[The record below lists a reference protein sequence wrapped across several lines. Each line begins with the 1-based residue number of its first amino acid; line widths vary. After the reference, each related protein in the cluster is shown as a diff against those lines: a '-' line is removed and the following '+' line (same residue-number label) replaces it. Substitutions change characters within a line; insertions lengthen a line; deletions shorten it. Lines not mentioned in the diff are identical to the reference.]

1 MTDRQDARR
10 RKGSHD
16 VTERRFASEAELEE
30 ALTAPGP
37 GLIEDLARG
46 SGDLVIL
53 GAGGKMGPTLAV
65 LARRGLDAAGRSG
78 DTVYAVSRFG
88 DVAVRERLQSAGVQA
103 IPFDLIEN
111 DDLSPLPDA
120 ESAVFMVGAKF
131 GAATNASWAWEVNAA
146 LPDRVARR
154 YRSSAISVLSTGNVY
169 PFVPASSGGASE
181 HVAPAPIGEYAQ
193 SCLGRERVF
202 EFGAQE
208 RGTRVAVIRLNYA
221 VDLRYGVLADIG
233 SAVLAGEPVSLATAN
248 VNVVWQGYA
257 NEVVLRS
264 LGRASSDVFT
274 INLTGPELLS
284 VESVA
289 REFGQ
294 LLEREVVL
302 DGEPQPTALLSDAR
316 RCMAEFGYPQVPA
329 DTLIRWQAAWLRD
342 GLPMTAKPTKWAV
355 RDGKF

>member
-1 MTDRQDARR
+1 VIQHA
-10 RKGSHD
+10 
-16 VTERRFASEAELEE
+16 FASEAELER
-30 ALTAPGP
+30 ALATPSAE
-37 GLIEDLARG
+37 LVEDLSRG
-46 SGDLVIL
+46 AGDLVIL
-53 GAGGKMGPTLAV
+53 GAGGKMGPTLAM
-65 LARRGLDAAGRSG
+65 LARNGLNAAGRRD

-88 DVAVRERLQSAGVQA
+88 DAVVRERLEGAGVRV

-111 DDLSPLPDA
+111 DDFAALPDA
-120 ESAVFMVGAKF
+120 ADVVFMVGAKF

-154 YRSSAISVLSTGNVY
+154 YRESRISVLSTGNVY
-169 PFVPASSGGASE
+169 PFLPAASGGASE
-181 HVAPAPIGEYAQ
+181 EVAPEPIGEYAQ

-208 RGTRVAVIRLNYA
+208 RGTRVAIIRLNYA

-233 SAVLAGEPVSLATAN
+233 SAVHAGEPVSVATAN

-264 LGRASSDVFT
+264 LAHASSDVFT

-284 VESVA
+284 VESIA
-289 REFGQ
+289 RRFGT
-294 LLEREVVL
+294 LFDRAVTLV
-302 DGEPQPTALLSDAR
+302 DEPLPTALISDAR
-316 RCMAEFGYPQVPA
+316 RCMALFGYPSVSA
-329 DTLIRWQAAWLRD
+329 EALIGWQAAWIRD

>member
-1 MTDRQDARR
+1 M
-10 RKGSHD
+10 HH
-16 VTERRFASEAELEE
+16 VTQHAFTSEAELEQ
-30 ALTAPGP
+30 ALATPSAA
-37 GLIEDLARG
+37 LVEDLARG

-53 GAGGKMGPTLAV
+53 GAGGKMGPTLAM
-65 LARRGLDAAGRSG
+65 LARNGLDAAGRRD
-78 DTVYAVSRFG
+78 DTVSAVSRFG
-88 DVAVRERLQSAGVQA
+88 DAAVRERLESAGVKV

-111 DDLSPLPDA
+111 DDFASLPDA
-120 ESAVFMVGAKF
+120 PNVVFMVGAKF

-154 YRSSAISVLSTGNVY
+154 YRDSSISVLSTGNVY
-169 PFVPASSGGASE
+169 PFLPAASGGASE
-181 HVAPAPIGEYAQ
+181 EVAPAPIGEYAQ

-208 RGTRVAVIRLNYA
+208 RGTKVSIIRLNYA

-233 SAVLAGEPVSLATAN
+233 SAVQAGEPVSVATAN
-248 VNVVWQGYA
+248 VNVIWQGYA

-264 LGRASSDVFT
+264 LVHASSEVFT

-284 VESVA
+284 VESIA
-289 REFGQ
+289 RRFGT
-294 LLEREVVL
+294 LLEREVALV
-302 DGEPQPTALLSDAR
+302 DEPQPTALLSDAR
-316 RCMAEFGYPQVPA
+316 RCMALFGYPSVSA
-329 DTLIRWQAAWLRD
+329 EALIGLQAAWMQD

>member
-1 MTDRQDARR
+1 MTQH
-10 RKGSHD
+10 S
-16 VTERRFASEAELEE
+16 FASEAELEE
-30 ALTAPGP
+30 ALATPSDA
-37 GLIEDLARG
+37 LVADLARG

-53 GAGGKMGPTLAV
+53 GAGGKMGPTLAM
-65 LARRGLDAAGRSG
+65 LARRGMDAAGRKA
-78 DTVYAVSRFG
+78 DAVYAVSRFG
-88 DVAVRERLQSAGVQA
+88 DAAIRERLEAAGVTVV
-103 IPFDLIEN
+103 PFDLIEN
-111 DDLSPLPDA
+111 DDFSALPDA
-120 ESAVFMVGAKF
+120 PHVVFMVGAKF

-154 YRSSAISVLSTGNVY
+154 YRDSAIAVLSTGNVY

-181 HVAPAPIGEYAQ
+181 DVTPAPIGEYAQ

-208 RGTRVAVIRLNYA
+208 RGTKVAIIRLNYA

-233 SAVLAGEPVSLATAN
+233 TAVHAGEPVSVATAN
-248 VNVVWQGYA
+248 VNVIWQGYA

-264 LGRASSDVFT
+264 LVHASTDPFV

-289 REFGQ
+289 RGFGT
-294 LLEREVVL
+294 LFDREVTIVE
-302 DGEPQPTALLSDAR
+302 EPQPTALLSDAR
-316 RCMAEFGYPQVPA
+316 RCMALFGYPSVSA
-329 DTLIRWQAAWLRD
+329 EELIRMQASWIDA
-342 GLPMTAKPTKWAV
+342 GLPMIAKPTKWAV

>member
-1 MTDRQDARR
+1 MTQH
-10 RKGSHD
+10 S
-16 VTERRFASEAELEE
+16 FASEAELEE
-30 ALTAPGP
+30 ALATPSDA
-37 GLIEDLARG
+37 LVADLARG

-53 GAGGKMGPTLAV
+53 GAGGKMGPTLAM
-65 LARRGLDAAGRSG
+65 LARRGMDAAGRK
-78 DTVYAVSRFG
+78 DDAVYAVSRFG
-88 DVAVRERLQSAGVQA
+88 DAAIRERLEAAGVTVV
-103 IPFDLIEN
+103 PFDLIEN
-111 DDLSPLPDA
+111 DDFSVLPDA
-120 ESAVFMVGAKF
+120 PHVVFMVGAKF

-154 YRSSAISVLSTGNVY
+154 YRDSAIAVLSTGNVY

-181 HVAPAPIGEYAQ
+181 DVTPAPIGEYAQ

-208 RGTRVAVIRLNYA
+208 RGTKVAIIRLNYA

-233 SAVLAGEPVSLATAN
+233 TAVHAGEPVSVATAN
-248 VNVVWQGYA
+248 VNVIWQGYA

-264 LGRASSDVFT
+264 LVHASTDPFV

-289 REFGQ
+289 RGFGS
-294 LLEREVVL
+294 LFDREVTIVE
-302 DGEPQPTALLSDAR
+302 EPQPTALLSDAR
-316 RCMAEFGYPQVPA
+316 RCMALFGYPSVSA
-329 DTLIRWQAAWLRD
+329 EELIRMQASWIDA
-342 GLPMTAKPTKWAV
+342 GLPMIAKPTKWAV